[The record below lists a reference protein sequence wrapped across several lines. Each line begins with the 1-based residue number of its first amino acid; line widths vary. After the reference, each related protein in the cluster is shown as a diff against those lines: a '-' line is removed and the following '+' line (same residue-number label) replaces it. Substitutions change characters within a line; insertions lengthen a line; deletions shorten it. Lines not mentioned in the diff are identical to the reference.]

1 MLAKHQGNGLTLQIL
16 GVSACFVQALVFIGD
31 IQNVD
36 DLIGGQA
43 A

>member
-1 MLAKHQGNGLTLQIL
+1 MLAKHQGNGLALQIL
-16 GVSACFVQALVFIGD
+16 GVSACFVQALVFIGN